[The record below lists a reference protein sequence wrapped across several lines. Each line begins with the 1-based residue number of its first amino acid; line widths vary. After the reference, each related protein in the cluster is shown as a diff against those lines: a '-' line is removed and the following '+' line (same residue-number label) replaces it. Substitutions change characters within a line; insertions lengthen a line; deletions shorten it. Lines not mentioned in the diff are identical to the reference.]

1 MEENRD
7 SIKDFEDIINR
18 PPEDIINRHRHYENP
33 SGETTEARVSDP
45 GGEGPGPYRL
55 YFGDFRKATLRR
67 WTGSPRYGFGG
78 SQVEVIEER
87 YGKRE
92 TDIEKDT
99 FEIFVDR
106 NYLAAR
112 DFIYVDLYSLPK
124 WLKTITAYD
133 RYNRAIDQVWTD
145 EMRQTHDVMMIRLSD
160 IRPYTGAGGP
170 LVFSKAKT
178 WGRLTKMYHWDC
190 EPLQPAT
197 RYIINWIK
205 DG

>member
-18 PPEDIINRHRHYENP
+18 HPEDIINRHPFHYENP

-67 WTGSPRYGFGG
+67 WTGPPSGPGFGG
-78 SQVEVIEER
+78 SQVEVIDER

-106 NYLAAR
+106 NYLAAQ

-124 WLKTITAYD
+124 WKKAITAYD
-133 RYNRAIDQVWTD
+133 RYNRMIDLVWTN
-145 EMRQTHDVMMIRLSD
+145 EYQQTHDVMMIRLSD
-160 IRPYTGAGGP
+160 IRP
-170 LVFSKAKT
+170 
-178 WGRLTKMYHWDC
+178 
-190 EPLQPAT
+190 
-197 RYIINWIK
+197 
-205 DG
+205 